1 MGKIYLRGNIMAEQ
15 EKDTFWIKIGALIV
29 ITIVL
34 VLMLKSRETEHLTG
48 AQELLDQEVEA
59 QMRAEGQP
67 VD

>member
-1 MGKIYLRGNIMAEQ
+1 MAEQ

-29 ITIVL
+29 ITVVL